1 MGLANM
7 PAPLPSTV
15 WFPLIAGFVAVPQ
28 HTPRADIDGPLP
40 AVALPPDNAVLA
52 VTEVVGTV
60 VTVGKSGTGSGAS
73 GWQLK
78 EISANSRAD
87 RMYFIYYGL
96 KANIGNN
103 IWDDVGSKSSYSV
116 RC

>member
-1 MGLANM
+1 MGLANI

-15 WFPLIAGFVAVPQ
+15 WFPVMAGLVAVPQ
-28 HTPRADIDGPLP
+28 QTPRADIDGPLP
-40 AVALPPDNAVLA
+40 AAALPPDNAVLA

-78 EISANSRAD
+78 EISANSSAD
-87 RMYFIYYGL
+87 RMCFIYYGF

-103 IWDDVGSKSSYSV
+103 IWDKLCFGFI
-116 RC
+116 